1 MTPNKEIFA
10 QFQVEAIHSWP
21 NAEGE
26 NAFLANPQRHLFEVR
41 VSCPAKHN
49 GINVTRAE
57 LLEVAKNMLK
67 GGNWGTASCETVAE
81 NLAQELVAK
90 FSRTITVELGTSNN
104 EFGAFVQLVSD

>member
-10 QFQVEAIHSWP
+10 QFQVEAMHSWP
-21 NAEGE
+21 NAAGE

-49 GINVTRAE
+49 GIEVTRAE

-67 GGNWGTASCETVAE
+67 GGNWGTAGCETVAE

>member
-41 VSCPAKHN
+41 VSCPANHN
-49 GINVTRAE
+49 GTEVTRTE
-57 LLEVAKNMLK
+57 LLETAKNTLK
-67 GGNWGTASCETVAE
+67 GGDWGTASCEAVAE

-90 FSRTITVELGTSNN
+90 FSRAITVELGTSNN

>member
-1 MTPNKEIFA
+1 MTPNKEIFV

-26 NAFLANPQRHLFEVR
+26 NDFLANPQRHLFEVR
-41 VSCPAKHN
+41 VSCPANHN
-49 GINVTRAE
+49 GTEVTRTE
-57 LLEVAKNMLK
+57 LLETAKNTLK
-67 GGNWGTASCETVAE
+67 GGDWGTASCEAVAE

>member
-21 NAEGE
+21 NAEGK

-49 GINVTRAE
+49 GVEVTRAE